1 MPSRERG
8 IDRASRRAQQAVV
21 TMGQEIHDA
30 RVNRDLTLADV
41 GRAVGLSAGEVS
53 RIEHALRPRVS
64 VWHLFRLL
72 AAVGLDLSIR
82 AYPGGSP
89 LRGTAQSALLERLR
103 TRLPPDARWIHEVAL
118 DLPGDQRAWD
128 AVVTL
133 GTTRIGVEA
142 ETRPRDF
149 QELARR
155 LALKERDGRVDRVV
169 LLLLDS
175 RSNRQALR
183 GPNPLVGARFP
194 IDGTTA
200 LERLHEGQDPGGNAI
215 ILL

>member
-1 MPSRERG
+1 
-8 IDRASRRAQQAVV
+8 
-21 TMGQEIHDA
+21 MGHEIHDA

-41 GRAVGLSAGEVS
+41 GRAVGLSAAEVS

-64 VWHLFRLL
+64 VWHLFRLM

-82 AYPGGSP
+82 AYPGGMP
-89 LRGTAQSALLERLR
+89 LRGAAQSALLARLKA
-103 TRLPPDARWIHEVAL
+103 RLPADANWLHEVAL

-133 GTTRIGVEA
+133 GDIRIGVEA

-155 LALKERDGRVDRVV
+155 IALKERDGKVDRVV

-175 RSNRQALR
+175 RSNRQSLLT
-183 GPNPLVGARFP
+183 PNPLVGPRFP
-194 IDGTTA
+194 IDGTAA
-200 LERLHEGQDPGGNAI
+200 LTRLHVGQDPGGNTI

>member
-1 MPSRERG
+1 M
-8 IDRASRRAQQAVV
+8 V

-30 RVNRDLTLADV
+30 RVNRDLTLEDV

-82 AYPGGSP
+82 AYPGGPP
-89 LRGTAQSALLERLR
+89 LRGTAQATLLERLR
-103 TRLPPDARWIHEVAL
+103 TRLPPDARWLHEVAL

-128 AVVTL
+128 AVLTL
-133 GTTRIGVEA
+133 SAIRIGVEA

-183 GPNPLVGARFP
+183 TPNPLVGARFP
-194 IDGTTA
+194 IHGPTA
-200 LERLHEGQDPGGNAI
+200 LERLRDGQDPGGNAI

>member
-1 MPSRERG
+1 
-8 IDRASRRAQQAVV
+8 
-21 TMGQEIHDA
+21 MGHEIHDA
-30 RVNRDLTLADV
+30 RVNRDLTLTDV

-64 VWHLFRLL
+64 VWHLARLL

-89 LRGTAQSALLERLR
+89 LRGTAQSALLARLR
-103 TRLPPDARWIHEVAL
+103 TQLPPHARWLHEVAL

-142 ETRPRDF
+142 ETRPRDL
-149 QELARR
+149 QEVARR

-183 GPNPLVGARFP
+183 GPNPLIGPRFP
-194 IDGTTA
+194 IDGAQA
-200 LERLHEGQDPGGNAI
+200 LARLHERQDPGGNAI

>member
-1 MPSRERG
+1 
-8 IDRASRRAQQAVV
+8 
-21 TMGQEIHDA
+21 MGQEIHDA
-30 RVNRDLTLADV
+30 RVNRDLTLTDV
-41 GRAVGLSAGEVS
+41 GRAVGLSAAEVS
-53 RIEHALRPRVS
+53 RIEHALRPQVS

-89 LRGTAQSALLERLR
+89 LRGTAQAAVLERLR
-103 TRLPPDARWIHEVAL
+103 TQLPPDARWLQEVAL

-133 GTTRIGVEA
+133 GSTRIGVEA

-155 LALKERDGRVDRVV
+155 IALKERDGRVDRVV

-183 GPNPLVGARFP
+183 TPNPLVGARFP
-194 IDGTTA
+194 IEGTTA
-200 LERLHEGQDPGGNAI
+200 LQRLHDGQDPGGNTI

>member
-1 MPSRERG
+1 
-8 IDRASRRAQQAVV
+8 
-21 TMGQEIHDA
+21 MGQEIHDA
-30 RVNRDLTLADV
+30 RVNRDLTLAEV
-41 GRAVGLSAGEVS
+41 GRVVGLSAGEVS

-64 VWHLFRLL
+64 VWHLFRIL
-72 AAVGLDLSIR
+72 AAVGLDLSVR

-103 TRLPPDARWIHEVAL
+103 TRLPPDAHWLHEVAL

-133 GTTRIGVEA
+133 GATRIGVEA

-175 RSNRQALR
+175 RSNREALR
-183 GPNPLVGARFP
+183 GPNPLVGSRFP
-194 IDGTTA
+194 IDGTEA
-200 LERLHEGQDPGGNAI
+200 LARLHEGQDPGGNAT